1 MSALGRFFRSV
12 AADYAAMEKGRGKY
26 HGDGRSYAALPASL
40 VTRIG
45 FQMTTAIRAMQ
56 LLRDAKIPFGPQV
69 ASRMIRHLYGAE
81 VHWDADL
88 APGLALVH
96 GNGLVL
102 SHSAR
107 VGAGCILFHNV
118 TLGESMDPVTKIQ
131 GAPTLGAN
139 VHVGPGAVLLGPITV
154 GEGSKIM
161 AGAVLT
167 ESVPAGTVVRP
178 TPVEIVRRKK
188 PDPATTHD

>member
-1 MSALGRFFRSV
+1 MSALGRFLRSV
-12 AADYAAMEKGRGKY
+12 AADYDAMETARGKY
-26 HGDGRSYAALPASL
+26 RGDARALAALPSAL

-56 LLRDAKIPFGPQV
+56 LLRDARIPFGAQT

-81 VHWDADL
+81 IHWDADL

-96 GNGLVL
+96 GNGLVV

-167 ESVPAGTVVRP
+167 ESVPAGSVVRP
-178 TPVEIVRRKK
+178 SPVEIVRRRNHE
-188 PDPATTHD
+188 PATTHG

>member
-1 MSALGRFFRSV
+1 MSALGRFLDNV
-12 AADYAAMEKGRGKY
+12 AADYRAMETGRGKY
-26 HGDGRSYAALPASL
+26 RGDGRSFAALPGSL

-45 FQMTTAIRAMQ
+45 FQMTTAVRAMQ
-56 LLRDAKIPFGPQV
+56 LLRDARVPFGAQI

-81 VHWDADL
+81 IHWDAEL
-88 APGLALVH
+88 APGVAFVH

-102 SHSAR
+102 SHSSR

-118 TLGESMDPVTKIQ
+118 TLGETMDPVTKIQ
-131 GAPTLGAN
+131 GSPTLGAN

-167 ESVPAGTVVRP
+167 ESVPPGSVVRP
-178 TPVEIVRRKK
+178 APVEIARRKSHA
-188 PDPATTHD
+188 PTPRND

>member
-1 MSALGRFFRSV
+1 MSALGRFLRNV
-12 AADYAAMEKGRGKY
+12 AADYAAMETGRGKY
-26 HGDGRSYAALPASL
+26 RGDGRSFAALPAAL
-40 VTRIG
+40 VTRVG
-45 FQMTTAIRAMQ
+45 FQMTTAVRAMH
-56 LLRDAKIPFGPQV
+56 LLRDAKIPFGAEI

-81 VHWDADL
+81 IHWDADL
-88 APGLALVH
+88 APGVAFVH
-96 GNGLVL
+96 GNGLVV

-131 GAPTLGAN
+131 GAPSLGAN
-139 VHVGPGAVLLGPITV
+139 VHVGPGAVLLGPISV

-167 ESVPAGTVVRP
+167 ESVPPGSVVRP
-178 TPVEIVRRKK
+178 APVEIVRRKTRE
-188 PDPATTHD
+188 PATTHD